1 MIRFKTLI
9 TALMIVIT
17 AAPAFAYSIYL
28 KDGSRL
34 IAREKF
40 RIEDG
45 RAIIV
50 LQNGTQT
57 FIDIAEIDIPRTEE
71 ANQSRYGT
79 AFVIEDGK
87 LIEAPVNKTEEKQS
101 LTDVSRRSGAQART
115 RPNATRSSAATE
127 SAETEFQKTATG
139 SVDLTVFPRAPYRNL
154 EVSEETSRFLR
165 ALGVNE
171 FQIFQGTDSRR
182 AFLEMTANSESSV
195 FRGLEA
201 AADTLLHLQNQYA
214 DQIQALEILML
225 TSNRNRAGQFVLTSE
240 KATELAE
247 QSSDATTFFIENVQ
261 F

>member
-1 MIRFKTLI
+1 MIRFKALF
-9 TALMIVIT
+9 TALIIVMT
-17 AAPAFAYSIYL
+17 AAPTFAYSIYL

-57 FIDIAEIDIPRTEE
+57 FIDISEIDVPRTEE

-87 LIEAPVNKTEEKQS
+87 LVEAPVSKVEEKQS
-101 LTDVSRRSGAQART
+101 LIDVSRRSGTQAGT
-115 RPNATRSSAATE
+115 RPTATRPSAATDGAE
-127 SAETEFQKTATG
+127 SDIRKTASG
-139 SVDLTVFPRAPYRNL
+139 VVDLAVFPRAPYRDL
-154 EVSEETSRFLR
+154 EVSAETSRFLR
-165 ALGVNE
+165 ALGLNE

-214 DQIQALEILML
+214 DQVQALEILMI
-225 TSNRNRAGQFVLTSE
+225 TSGRERAGQFVLTSE
-240 KATELAE
+240 NATELAE
-247 QSSDATTFFIENVQ
+247 KSRDTTTFFIENVQ

>member
-1 MIRFKTLI
+1 MIRLKALF
-9 TALMIVIT
+9 TALIIVIT
-17 AAPAFAYSIYL
+17 AAPMFAYSIYL

-34 IAREKF
+34 MAREKF

-57 FIDIAEIDIPRTEE
+57 FIDISEIDVPRTEE
-71 ANQSRYGT
+71 ANQGRYGT
-79 AFVIEDGK
+79 AFVIEDGR
-87 LIEAPVNKTEEKQS
+87 LVEAPLTKIEEKQG
-101 LTDVSRRSGAQART
+101 LTDVSRRSGAQTRT
-115 RPNATRSSAATE
+115 RPNATRP
-127 SAETEFQKTATG
+127 SAETDSAESKIQKTATG
-139 SVDLTVFPRAPYRNL
+139 NVDLTVFPRAPYRNL

-165 ALGVNE
+165 TLGVNE
-171 FQIFQGTDSRR
+171 FQIFQGTDSQR

-214 DQIQALEILML
+214 DQIQALEILMV
-225 TSNRNRAGQFVLTSE
+225 TSNRNRAGQFILTSE
-240 KATELAE
+240 NATELAE